1 MFPSPSPLLHPS
13 PGATFCERISAD
25 RRTPPTPPAFLSIL
39 SFFISLCLYRPLSLL
54 LHSLHRGESTH
65 LPSCRAT
72 PLPSIRP
79 YSPPG
84 GDRSYQRPPSSL
96 SSVSSIQLSLHL
108 YLCSC
113 DILSFSLSTFVF
125 FSGLQSLISI
135 SLLHFKEIAYGPA
148 RRKPTLKCI
157 TLKRE
162 HEVNNLY

>member
-1 MFPSPSPLLHPS
+1 MRKNLCRQEDSSYPS
-13 PGATFCERISAD
+13 CISVNSL
-25 RRTPPTPPAFLSIL
+25 FLYL
-39 SFFISLCLYRPLSLL
+39 PLSL
-54 LHSLHRGESTH
+54 S
-65 LPSCRAT
+65 A
-72 PLPSIRP
+72 II
-79 YSPPG
+79 SPPPFSSSG
-84 GDRSYQRPPSSL
+84 RVHPPPLLQSNPTAINQALFSSRGRSYQRPPSSL

-125 FSGLQSLISI
+125 FSVLQSLISI
-135 SLLHFKEIAYGPA
+135 SLLHFKEIVYGPA